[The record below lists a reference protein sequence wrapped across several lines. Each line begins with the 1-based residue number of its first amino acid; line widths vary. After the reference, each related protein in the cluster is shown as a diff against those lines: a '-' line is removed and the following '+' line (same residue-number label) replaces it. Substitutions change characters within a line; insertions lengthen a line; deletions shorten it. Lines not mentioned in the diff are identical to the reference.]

1 MNCIDCDAHREDL
14 QTGDHYCRDLGVMVS
29 PGAVECLRQQ
39 AESSYGKSRK
49 SRHRYTI

>member
-1 MNCIDCDAHREDL
+1 MNCIDSDAHKEDL

-39 AESSYGKSRK
+39 AESSFREHILERFNKVE
-49 SRHRYTI
+49 